1 MNDLHNA
8 TRMLRRSL
16 ALTVAVVLS
25 LALGIGANTAIFS
38 VVDVLMLRALPV
50 REPERLVLI
59 AMTPEF
65 VSTSYA
71 LFEKLRDE
79 AANVA
84 DLSAI
89 VHTNRYNVPISGEVR
104 LKPDATGVT
113 SGVAAIDSGP
123 VRLALVSGDYFS
135 MLGVGAAV
143 GRVLSGA
150 DDRPSGGQQVVVISD
165 AYWVAVLRARAP
177 DVIGR
182 TLTMSGKA
190 YAIVGVAQRGFSTF
204 FGSLALLLACVGLYG
219 VVSYA
224 VARRTAEI
232 GVRLALGATRGRVL
246 RTILQESL
254 MLVAAGVGIGLPI
267 ALALTRLVGARL
279 FGVTPADPPRIAAAV
294 ALMMLVAAV
303 ASFFPARRAARIDP
317 MVALRCD

>member
-1 MNDLHNA
+1 M
-8 TRMLRRSL
+8 
-16 ALTVAVVLS
+16 
-25 LALGIGANTAIFS
+25 
-38 VVDVLMLRALPV
+38 DVLMLRALPV

-59 AMTPEF
+59 AMTREL

-71 LFEKLRDE
+71 LFEKFRDE
-79 AANVA
+79 AASVA

-89 VHTNRYNVPISGEVR
+89 VHTDRYNVPISGEVR

-165 AYWVAVLRARAP
+165 AYWDRRFARAP

-279 FGVTPADPPRIAAAV
+279 FGVTPADPPTIAAAV

>member
-1 MNDLHNA
+1 
-8 TRMLRRSL
+8 
-16 ALTVAVVLS
+16 
-25 LALGIGANTAIFS
+25 
-38 VVDVLMLRALPV
+38 
-50 REPERLVLI
+50 
-59 AMTPEF
+59 
-65 VSTSYA
+65 
-71 LFEKLRDE
+71 
-79 AANVA
+79 
-84 DLSAI
+84 
-89 VHTNRYNVPISGEVR
+89 
-104 LKPDATGVT
+104 
-113 SGVAAIDSGP
+113 

-165 AYWVAVLRARAP
+165 SYWDRRFARAP

-232 GVRLALGATRGRVL
+232 SVRLALGATRGRVL

-267 ALALTRLVGARL
+267 ALVLTRLVGARL

>member
-1 MNDLHNA
+1 MNDLHYA
-8 TRMLRRSL
+8 TRMLRRGP

-38 VVDVLMLRALPV
+38 VMDVLMLRALPV

-59 AMTPEF
+59 AMTREL

-123 VRLALVSGDYFS
+123 VRLALVSGEYFS

-165 AYWVAVLRARAP
+165 AYWDRRFARAP

-232 GVRLALGATRGRVL
+232 SVRLALGATRGRVL

-267 ALALTRLVGARL
+267 ALVLTRLVGARL